1 VFQVE
6 SRAQMTM
13 LPRLAPK
20 NFYDLVIEVAIV
32 RPGPIQGDMVH
43 PYLRRRRGQEKVTYP
58 SKALEAVL
66 HKTLGVPLFQE
77 QAMKI
82 AIVAAGFTPSEAD
95 RLRRAMATFKRVGTI
110 GTFQRKMIDG
120 MLANGYERDF
130 AERCFQQIEGFGEYG
145 FPESHAASFAL
156 LVYAS
161 AWLKCRYPDVFAAAL
176 LNAQP
181 MGFYAPA
188 QIVRDAREHGVEVRP
203 PDINHSRWDA
213 TLESG
218 PQAAERLHAL
228 HREMRN
234 DVYTT
239 HAVRLGLREI
249 KGLSEEDAKLVVER
263 RDVAYDSVR
272 DIWLR
277 TGLSP
282 RVLERLADADAFGSL
297 GLTRREAL
305 WATKALGRVG
315 DRDDDLPLFAADG
328 SAAPACI
335 VSREPDVRLPP
346 MPIGE
351 EVINDYRFLHLSLRA
366 HPAQFLRPDL
376 DARGIG
382 HNEVLRRKAS
392 GARARISGLVTCRQR
407 PGSANG
413 VVFMTIEDETAVA
426 NVIVWPKVFERLR
439 PIVLG
444 ARYVAVTGSV
454 QEESGVIHVVAEQL
468 EDLTYLLAQLAEHG
482 AEIDGLA
489 RCDEVRRPIE
499 EQREAQNSGNRRNRL
514 VSLMREMPELAGDL
528 DVSARGSAHAPT
540 RRSIAA
546 QPRRARH

>member
-1 VFQVE
+1 
-6 SRAQMTM
+6 M
-13 LPRLAPK
+13 
-20 NFYDLVIEVAIV
+20 IEVAIV

-43 PYLRRRRGQEKVTYP
+43 PYLRRRRGQEQVTYP

-66 HKTLGVPLFQE
+66 AKTLGVPLFQE

-161 AWLKCRYPDVFAAAL
+161 AWLKCRYPDAFGAAL

-188 QIVRDAREHGVEVRP
+188 QIVRDMREHGVEVRP
-203 PDINHSRWDA
+203 PDINHSHWDS
-213 TLESG
+213 TLEPG
-218 PQAAERLHAL
+218 PRAAERMHDLH
-228 HREMRN
+228 HEMRN
-234 DVYTT
+234 DVRTT

-249 KGLSEEDAKLVVER
+249 KGLREEDARLIMEKRGER
-263 RDVAYDSVR
+263 PTIPCAMSGCAPGFRRACWSGWPTPMPSAR
-272 DIWLR
+272 SA
-277 TGLSP
+277 SP
-282 RVLERLADADAFGSL
+282 AAKRCGRP
-297 GLTRREAL
+297 RRS
-305 WATKALGRVG
+305 
-315 DRDDDLPLFAADG
+315 DG
-328 SAAPACI
+328 SATAMMICRLFATGGAPQARL
-335 VSREPDVRLPP
+335 VSQEPDVRLPP
-346 MPIGE
+346 MPVGE

-366 HPAQFLRPDL
+366 HPSQFLRADL
-376 DARGIG
+376 DARGIKQ
-382 HNEVLRRKAS
+382 NETLRQTAS
-392 GARARISGLVTCRQR
+392 GMRTRISGLVTCRQR

-413 VVFMTIEDETAVA
+413 VVFMTIEDESAVA

-444 ARYVAVTGSV
+444 ARYVAVIGRV

-468 EDLTYLLAQLAEHG
+468 EDLTYLLARLAEHG

-499 EQREAQNSGNRRNRL
+499 EQREARNTGNRRNHL
-514 VSLMREMPELAGDL
+514 VSLMREMPELAGDM

-546 QPRRARH
+546 PPRRARH